1 MRSLGLLT
9 FMIPIGFSIACGIL
23 IGKSIGAGSDVE
35 IKFYYYVCMK
45 MSLVVGLF

>member
-23 IGKSIGAGSDVE
+23 IGKSIGAGSVDE

-45 MSLVVGLF
+45 MSLVAGLF